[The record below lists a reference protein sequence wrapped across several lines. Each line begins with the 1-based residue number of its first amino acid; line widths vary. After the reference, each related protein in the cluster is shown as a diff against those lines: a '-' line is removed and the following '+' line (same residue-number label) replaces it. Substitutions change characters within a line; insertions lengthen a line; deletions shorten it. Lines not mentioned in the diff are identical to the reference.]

1 MSYYDDNFGQWDM
14 SSSEDR
20 KFYRTAQRRSVHK
33 VCVDC
38 GRTVRIMPQY
48 EVCSPCADR
57 RENGGW

>member
-1 MSYYDDNFGQWDM
+1 MHDDNFGSWHDTHDPEVR
-14 SSSEDR
+14 S
-20 KFYRTAQRRSVHK
+20 FYRTVQRRSVSK

-57 RENGGW
+57 REMGW